1 MKLNRKSR
9 LGQVEYG
16 RPLEVLDVKTAG
28 DSWTVEGYTS
38 TYNNE
43 DHVGDV
49 VLPGAF
55 DRVLAGSQKT
65 LFLYC
70 HKLDQM
76 LGVPIQLKSDAHGLF
91 GRFRISRT
99 PLGETVHTL
108 MTDEAPFGFSI
119 GFFPDEYEYADSGT
133 RLLKQ
138 IDLVENTLAPL
149 PIIANP
155 LAQVT
160 AFKTLL
166 GLPEV
171 ETKAVWSQAYVN
183 DLEDDCFAGVEPG
196 GKKDDEGKTVPRDLR
211 HLPHHA
217 KGNGGDGPVDL
228 VHLRNALARVEQM
241 EDGGPEFRAKCR
253 AHLERHARA
262 EGIGDR
268 GDSGK
273 TVDLGEQVLSPFD
286 FDPAEVPFDRAWQ
299 EITRLLTDGVEHTK
313 SLHARRSA
321 DGREFGP
328 RHTEALRGVLTAL
341 ESAQTDVKHLL
352 ALPAPAEVVEAKA
365 PAPATNELQEL
376 RARVRRKLA
385 QHHSLMP
392 MLEG

>member
-149 PIIANP
+149 PIVANP

-166 GLPEV
+166 GLSEA
-171 ETKAVWSQAYVN
+171 EAKAVWDTAYVN
-183 DLEDDCFAGVEPG
+183 DLPDSAFAGVEPG
-196 GKKDDEGKTVPRDLR
+196 GKKDDEGKTVPRTLR
-211 HLPHHA
+211 HLPHHTA
-217 KGNGGDGPVDL
+217 DGSLDL
-228 VHLRNALARVEQM
+228 PHLRNALARVEQM
-241 EDGGPEFRAKCR
+241 EDGGPEFKAKCR

-273 TVDLGEQVLSPFD
+273 TLVSLADFNPAEMPFD
-286 FDPAEVPFDRAWQ
+286 EAWQ
-299 EITRLLTDGVEHTK
+299 GITNLFTRGVAHTK
-313 SLHARRSA
+313 SLYARRSEE
-321 DGREFGP
+321 GRKPSE
-328 RHTEALRGVLTAL
+328 RQIQMLRTVLDAL
-341 ESAQTDVKHLL
+341 EGASTEVKSLL
-352 ALPAPAEVVEAKA
+352 QLDAVLESPVVEATTTSAA
-365 PAPATNELQEL
+365 PTEPSLQEL